1 MKMFGKMAFWAV
13 LLILV
18 LLFLW
23 VSPAS
28 GEFSGPSYYLV
39 TDSYL
44 CLENALDRADFL
56 FYDMGYDSKIMNVP
70 VEGDVYWR
78 VVVGEDREKEVLIP
92 LQKELESIG
101 ISAFFVFHGEYE
113 PVREAP
119 VPEERHSPDATEII
133 DAIYRHF
140 DNLEEFLMWL
150 GRHLHHK

>member
-13 LLILV
+13 LVVLV

-44 CLENALDRADFL
+44 CLENALDRAHFL
-56 FYDMGYDSKIMNVP
+56 FYEMGYDNRIMNIP
-70 VEGDVYWR
+70 LGENVYWR
-78 VVVGEDREKEVLIP
+78 VVVGEDREKEELIP
-92 LQKELESIG
+92 LQRELESIG
-101 ISAFFVFHGEYE
+101 VSTFFVFHGKYE
-113 PVREAP
+113 PAREAP
-119 VPEERHSPDATEII
+119 VAEERHSPDATEII